1 MATFDTTNTAADAA
15 NNLRAWALDEELKTS
30 VMENPV
36 LLPIANKIARR
47 YIAGETI
54 DDALA
59 AAQESMARGH
69 TVSIE
74 YTGESVRD
82 PAVAEAETLVLL
94 QLVDAIAASGIPSTV
109 SFDLSHVGSV
119 IDPALGLT
127 NARRIAAATAD
138 LGTAMMI
145 SAEGSAR
152 TDLIL
157 DTYEKLSA
165 EYPHVGIT
173 LQARLHRTPKDLE
186 RVLSLPGAVRLVKG
200 AFMEP
205 ESIAYPRGSEQL
217 EQAYLELVKTLLDSG
232 HPTSIATHDA
242 ELVEKIRKSNPGTHT
257 SPNCEFEM
265 LIGLGTQTLD
275 RLHDEGLNTREYVI
289 FGNEWWLYVLNRIAE
304 EPHRVFHAITDA
316 GS

>member
-1 MATFDTTNTAADAA
+1 MATFDTTNTADAA
-15 NNLRAWALDEELKTS
+15 NTLRAWALDEELKKS

-36 LLPIANKIARR
+36 LLPIAKKIARR
-47 YIAGETI
+47 YMAGETI

-59 AAQESMARGH
+59 AAQESMARRH

-94 QLVDAIAASGIPSTV
+94 QLAEAIAASGIPSTV

-119 IDPALGLT
+119 IDPALGLA
-127 NARRIAAATAD
+127 NARRIAAATAGM
-138 LGTAMMI
+138 GTAMMI
-145 SAEGSAR
+145 SAEGSDR
-152 TDLIL
+152 TDLVL

-173 LQARLHRTPKDLE
+173 LQARLHRTSKDLE
-186 RVLSLPGAVRLVKG
+186 RMLALPGVIRLVKG
-200 AFMEP
+200 AFLEP
-205 ESIAYPRGSEQL
+205 ESVAYPRGSEQL
-217 EQAYLELVKTLLDSG
+217 EQAYLELVKMLLDSG

-242 ELVEKIRKSNPGTHT
+242 ELVEKIRESNPRTHT
-257 SPNCEFEM
+257 SQRCEFEM

-304 EPHRVFHAITDA
+304 EPHRVFDAITDA